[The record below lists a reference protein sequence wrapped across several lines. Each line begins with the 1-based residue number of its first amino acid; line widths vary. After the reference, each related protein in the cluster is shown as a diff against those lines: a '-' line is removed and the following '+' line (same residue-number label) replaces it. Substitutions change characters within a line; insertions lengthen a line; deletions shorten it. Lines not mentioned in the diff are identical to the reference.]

1 MPKTVQKNTTPPQT
15 FTLGKGIGKGKGKG
29 TKASHIARRNAEKTK
44 TYKVEEIIKYNTV
57 YTVVRGAYKEKVV
70 YDKNGNEKVKQ
81 EPCCKSSQKLAVV
94 KLRAVIGQMLCSNVA
109 HSLIYFSSQKDRKT
123 MNETDVSNAIRC
135 LMTPKPIGDLVSVN
149 DKPSRRR

>member
-1 MPKTVQKNTTPPQT
+1 MPKTVQKNHAPPQP
-15 FTLGKGIGKGKGKG
+15 FALGKGMGKGKGKG
-29 TKASHIARRNAEKTK
+29 TKASHIAKRNAQKTK

-57 YTVVRGAYKEKVV
+57 YRAVRGAYKEKIVF
-70 YDKNGNEKVKQ
+70 DKNGNEKVKQ
-81 EPCCKSSQKLAVV
+81 EPCCTSAEKRAVV
-94 KLRAVIGQMLCSNVA
+94 QLRGTIGQMLCSNWA

-123 MNETDVSNAIRC
+123 MNETDVSNAVRC